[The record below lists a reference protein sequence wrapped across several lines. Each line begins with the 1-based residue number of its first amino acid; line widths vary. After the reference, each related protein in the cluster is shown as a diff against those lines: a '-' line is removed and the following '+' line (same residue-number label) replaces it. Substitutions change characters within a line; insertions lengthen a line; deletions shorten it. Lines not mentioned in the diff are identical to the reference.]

1 MLTEWNYVVC
11 SLSPGQGM
19 AEPGIQTLTKKP
31 EFLTTMLRQSL
42 FFHAC
47 GIFWELYWMVPVLA
61 HVLEGLCH
69 ESIPIM

>member
-47 GIFWELYWMVPVLA
+47 GIFWELY
-61 HVLEGLCH
+61 
-69 ESIPIM
+69 